1 MKKKELKIDLGIFG
15 RTVIGQVVE
24 MDDSER
30 GKYTLLYLQ
39 DNVIVKELLSEG
51 YPYLGSELLVRGINT
66 NLDKKEFIRTYKTE
80 EEAQQAYED
89 ILRLVDEYNRQLNKP
104 KFEESEEY
112 KQQVKMNELLMD
124 MRKWQFEND
133 DPVNIKENGKLYCI
147 IYDTDSTE
155 EIFIDYYYC
164 LRQIGAVHFS
174 SKEKAEECKE
184 VFENRIKSIY
194 RNGGND

>member
-51 YPYLGSELLVRGINT
+51 YPYLGSELLVRGIHT

-89 ILRLVDEYNRQLNKP
+89 ILRLVDEYNKQLNKP

-112 KQQVKMNELLMD
+112 QQQIKINELLMD
-124 MRKWQFEND
+124 MRKWQYEND
-133 DPVNIKENGKLYCI
+133 DPVNIKEKGKLYCI
-147 IYDTDSTE
+147 IYDIDSIE
-155 EIFIDYYYC
+155 EIFTDYFYC

-174 SKEKAEECKE
+174 SKAKAEECKE
-184 VFENRIKSIY
+184 VFKNRIKSIY